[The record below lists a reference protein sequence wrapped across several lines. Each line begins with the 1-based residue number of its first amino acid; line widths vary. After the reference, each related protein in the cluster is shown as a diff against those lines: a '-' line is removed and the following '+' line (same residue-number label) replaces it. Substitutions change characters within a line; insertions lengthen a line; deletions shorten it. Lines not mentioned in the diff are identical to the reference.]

1 MDSETHAEP
10 VELVQEAL
18 HDISLSDAQSGFAP
32 SSRDDGPTDS
42 QSPHYEQPGTYHF
55 EQQDGRDGWNE
66 RRDSNASATTRP
78 NGRGGLNSEHGGYNN
93 DDRDADTGTFEA
105 VTLDGT
111 GPERSN
117 GNGAENGHSMS
128 EEHSRSTSPNDSPAD
143 TTTPQQSPSLAS
155 TAATT
160 IAGSAS
166 SSNDAGLST
175 VAEAPVAGPSSPFDA
190 KSSSNAAP
198 ARPKPTPQKKPSSTR
213 TIMQQVV
220 SFTRQRNL
228 PPKSREEEE
237 KHLQQLAEMHAASR
251 EADRRRRAEAEART
265 AARNATLA
273 NAFPD
278 WEKHILP
285 NWRVVFHDDSQGRY
299 LRRLWWNG
307 TMPVR
312 WRGRLWA
319 MCIGNGLALPKT
331 AFARANERARHLSG
345 EGRLVEVEAEAKED
359 VARTLP
365 ALKLFQEGRVLHEDL
380 MSLLLAWGVYE
391 KRTPR
396 YAEGLAFP
404 AAMLLLNM
412 PLPEAFISLVNLI
425 HKSVLRSFYSEDPQD
440 REAYF
445 RVFDTLLADHMPKV
459 YSNFSSQVVRPSL
472 YLAPWLSTVYIAFLP
487 LDLATRIFDVF
498 LLEGDSFAFRVALVL
513 LQILEPRLFN
523 PNLDE
528 LAAVFQGLDKG
539 AVGVVRREKGLL
551 TADGGARE
559 ETDEGIRV
567 ETEDVY
573 TEMGTTEERVFEL
586 LQSLE
591 WKEETWLRLVE
602 RELPEAV

>member
-1 MDSETHAEP
+1 MHSDAPSDP
-10 VELVQEAL
+10 VELVGQAMRGVA
-18 HDISLSDAQSGFAP
+18 LSDAAFSAP
-32 SSRDDGPTDS
+32 SSSSPDPNSSRYAQHSDDV
-42 QSPHYEQPGTYHF
+42 H
-55 EQQDGRDGWNE
+55 DGRDGWNG
-66 RRDSNASATTRP
+66 RRDSTASTAARS
-78 NGRGGLNSEHGGYNN
+78 NGHRGLNAELDC
-93 DDRDADTGTFEA
+93 DDANSGNTDADDGAFEA
-105 VTLDGT
+105 VDIGGESEAAARTLSRGDDVY
-111 GPERSN
+111 
-117 GNGAENGHSMS
+117 
-128 EEHSRSTSPNDSPAD
+128 SRSTSPNDSPAD
-143 TTTPQQSPSLAS
+143 STTTPPHSPSLAS
-155 TAATT
+155 TAPTT
-160 IAGSAS
+160 IADPVSSLQDMTVPSHAS
-166 SSNDAGLST
+166 LDAP
-175 VAEAPVAGPSSPFDA
+175 PVAGPSSPPA
-190 KSSSNAAP
+190 TKAATP
-198 ARPKPTPQKKPSSTR
+198 AAAARPKSTPQKKPSSTR
-213 TIMQQVV
+213 TVMQQVV

-251 EADRRRRAEAEART
+251 EADRRHRAEAEARR
-265 AARNATLA
+265 AVRNATLA

-285 NWRVVFHDDSQGRY
+285 NWRIVFHDDSQGRH

-312 WRGRLWA
+312 WRGRLWSL
-319 MCIGNGLALPKT
+319 CIGNGLAMPKT
-331 AFARANERARHLSG
+331 AFARASERAQHLRRDGAS
-345 EGRLVEVEAEAKED
+345 LAEVEAAAKED
-359 VARTLP
+359 VKRALP
-365 ALKLFQEGRVLHEDL
+365 ALKLFQEGRVMHDDL
-380 MSLLLAWGVYE
+380 MELLLAWSVYE

-412 PLPEAFISLVNLI
+412 SRPEAFVSLVNLI
-425 HKSVLRSFYSEDPQD
+425 HKSVLRSFYSPDPQD
-440 REAYF
+440 REAYY

-459 YSNFSSQVVRPSL
+459 YANFSSQVVRPSL
-472 YLAPWLSTVYIAFLP
+472 YLAPWLSTVYIAYLP

-528 LAAVFQGLDKG
+528 LAAVFRGLDKG

-551 TADGGARE
+551 TADGGTRD
-559 ETDEGIRV
+559 ETDDGVRV

-573 TEMGTTEERVFEL
+573 TEMGATEERVFERL
-586 LQSLE
+586 HELE

>member
-1 MDSETHAEP
+1 MDRSTPSEA
-10 VELVQEAL
+10 VDSVQQGM
-18 HDISLSDAQSGFAP
+18 HDIALSDVALDPAAVSSLDAHDHDVHQSTSYYG
-32 SSRDDGPTDS
+32 
-42 QSPHYEQPGTYHF
+42 
-55 EQQDGRDGWNE
+55 GRDGWNE
-66 RRDSNASATTRP
+66 RRDSNPRVVDD
-78 NGRGGLNSEHGGYNN
+78 RGLNSVNAEQSAGQTNH
-93 DDRDADTGTFEA
+93 RDEDAFEA
-105 VTLDGT
+105 VELNTDNSI
-111 GPERSN
+111 PN
-117 GNGAENGHSMS
+117 GLEARPLSD
-128 EEHSRSTSPNDSPAD
+128 EHSRSSSPAD
-143 TTTPQQSPSLAS
+143 DATTTPPHSPSLAS
-155 TAATT
+155 TAPTT
-160 IAGSAS
+160 IAS
-166 SSNDAGLST
+166 SSNVGKLPPTAPTAGD
-175 VAEAPVAGPSSPFDA
+175 PVPGPSTPPENKPA
-190 KSSSNAAP
+190 PPTTTATAA
-198 ARPKPTPQKKPSSTR
+198 AQTKPIPHKKPSKTR
-213 TIMQQVV
+213 TVMQQVV

-251 EADRRRRAEAEART
+251 EADRRHRAEAEART

-285 NWRVVFHDDSQGRY
+285 NWRIVFHDDSQGRY

-312 WRGRLWA
+312 WRGRLWSL
-319 MCIGNGLALPKT
+319 CIGNGLAMPKT
-331 AFARANERARHLSG
+331 AFARATDRAQHLRR
-345 EGRLVEVEAEAKED
+345 EGKLVEVEAAAKED
-359 VARTLP
+359 VKRTLP
-365 ALKLFQEGRVLHEDL
+365 ALKLFQEDRVMHDDL
-380 MSLLLAWGVYE
+380 IELLLAWSVYE
-391 KRTPR
+391 QRTPR

-412 PLPEAFISLVNLI
+412 PRPDAFVSLVNLI
-425 HKSVLRSFYSEDPQD
+425 HKSVLRSFYSPDPQD
-440 REAYF
+440 REAYY

-459 YSNFSSQVVRPSL
+459 YANFSSQVVRPSL

-528 LAAVFQGLDKG
+528 LAAVFQGTDKG

-551 TADGGARE
+551 TADGGSRE

-573 TEMGTTEERVFEL
+573 TEMGATEERVFARLHE
-586 LQSLE
+586 LE